1 MVKLAFHVIKPR
13 FNKINKSLTTVKQR
27 FNNEI
32 SNNCEKSL
40 IQ

>member
-1 MVKLAFHVIKPR
+1 MVKLVFHVIKPR
-13 FNKINKSLTTVKQR
+13 FNKINESLTTVKQR

-32 SNNCEKSL
+32 SNNCKKSL